1 MTLALLFPG
10 QGVQHPDMLRWI
22 DDVPAAAGAL
32 AAMAARLGPDW
43 RAHLADDTW
52 ATSNRVAQSL
62 MTGTSLAAWRALA
75 GHLPAPVAVAGY
87 SVGELAAFGAAGVYD
102 DEMALSLAELRSRAM
117 DTSAAGHAGGLLSAS
132 GVPGEVVTALC
143 ARLDLAVA
151 IDVAPDRVVLGGAAD
166 ALTEAAAELRA
177 RGADVVP
184 LKVRVVSHTR
194 WMQAASDT
202 FAAHLAPM
210 PWRPA
215 AAWVVTNLEGSAERA
230 VPPLKRALAGQVA
243 ATVRWREAMETLAE
257 RRPTCVLE
265 VGAGSALSR
274 LWRAHRPEVPV
285 RSVDEFNSVSAVV
298 TWVSRQL
305 DRAF

>member
-22 DDVPAAAGAL
+22 DELPEAAGPL
-32 AAMAARLGPDW
+32 SEMAARLGPDW
-43 RAHLADDTW
+43 RARLADDTW
-52 ATSNRVAQSL
+52 ATSNRVAQCL

-87 SVGELAAFGAAGVYD
+87 SVGELAAFGAAGVYG
-102 DEMALSLAELRSRAM
+102 DEVALSLAEARSQAM
-117 DTSAAGHAGGLLSAS
+117 DACAAGHEGGLLSAS
-132 GVPGEVVTALC
+132 GVAPAVVAALC
-143 ARLDLAVA
+143 ERLDLAVA
-151 IDVAPDRVVLGGAAD
+151 IDVAPDRVVLGGAMD
-166 ALTEAAAELRA
+166 ALAEAAAELRSK
-177 RGADVVP
+177 GADVVP
-184 LKVRVVSHTR
+184 LKVRVASHTR
-194 WMQAASDT
+194 WMQPASDR
-202 FAAHLAPM
+202 FASQLAPM

-215 AAWVVTNLEGSAERA
+215 GTWVVTNLDGSAQRA
-230 VPPLKRALAGQVA
+230 VTPLKRALAGQMA

-257 RRPTCVLE
+257 RGPRCVLE

-274 LWRAHRPEVPV
+274 LWRTHRPDVPV

-298 TWVSRQL
+298 SWVSAQM